1 MVGLDSEPVACPSLN
16 LLCGMKDDDSATQI
30 ESSSGTCSLFCGSS
44 LIVEHSPTSIHVS
57 QQQQQGI
64 SSRSIINY
72 KMIQL
77 PTTPFSP
84 GSHNFLDSDDSSSDG
99 CVTPPTAD
107 RAMMLASHREVGKDN
122 SRSHKPYLPTLS
134 IATTP
139 TTVNRRITAVNR
151 FTDAQRGR
159 TLCHHRMPQPT
170 PSQERA
176 HLSKLRANE
185 NAHVRTLSSQTLHSL
200 PEEQDALVH
209 LDLKHMQIQE
219 SWSSMRKNS
228 NASGETSSTRMSSY
242 SSDSSMYRE
251 QESIEDET
259 DFQPTGPT
267 SPLTMSA
274 LARGCNLPEDNAVR
288 TSFDMSLFSYC
299 QPCCEMEI
307 HSSSHRFVICADT
320 QFGVGTNSDTWHT
333 EMEYSIEAVKS
344 INNMDPPPAF
354 VCVCGDLVDMEFSFE
369 KNKGTRSKL

>member
-1 MVGLDSEPVACPSLN
+1 MVGLDSEPAACLSLN
-16 LLCGMKDDDSATQI
+16 LLCGCLMKDDSVNQI
-30 ESSSGTCSLFCGSS
+30 ESSSGACSLTDS
-44 LIVEHSPTSIHVS
+44 LTI
-57 QQQQQGI
+57 QQQGI
-64 SSRSIINY
+64 SSCSMNY

-84 GSHNFLDSDDSSSDG
+84 GSHYFLDSDDSSSDG

-107 RAMMLASHREVGKDN
+107 GAMMLASHREVGKDK
-122 SRSHKPYLPTLS
+122 SHKPYLPTLS

-139 TTVNRRITAVNR
+139 KTVNRITVGNR

-159 TLCHHRMPQPT
+159 TLCHHRMLQPT
-170 PSQERA
+170 PSQERT

-200 PEEQDALVH
+200 PEEEDALVH
-209 LDLKHMQIQE
+209 LDLKHMQIKE
-219 SWSSMRKNS
+219 SWSSTRRNS
-228 NASGETSSTRMSSY
+228 NTSGETSSTRMSPY

-251 QESIEDET
+251 EESVEDET
-259 DFQPTGPT
+259 DFQPPEPR
-267 SPLTMSA
+267 SPLKMSA
-274 LARGCNLPEDNAVR
+274 YDVVR
-288 TSFDMSLFSYC
+288 TSFDMSMFSYC
-299 QPCCEMEI
+299 QPCSEMEI

-320 QFGVGTNSDTWHT
+320 QFGVGTNNDTWHT

-369 KNKGTRSKL
+369 KNKGFRSKL

>member
-1 MVGLDSEPVACPSLN
+1 MVSSSDSEPVACPPLN
-16 LLCGMKDDDSATQI
+16 LCLMKDDDSQI
-30 ESSSGTCSLFCGSS
+30 ESSNACSLFCGSS
-44 LIVEHSPTSIHVS
+44 MIVEHSPTSIHVS
-57 QQQQQGI
+57 QHPQGI
-64 SSRSIINY
+64 SSRSINNY

-99 CVTPPTAD
+99 SVTPPTAD
-107 RAMMLASHREVGKDN
+107 GAMMLAPHREVGKDN
-122 SRSHKPYLPTLS
+122 SYSHKPHLPTLS
-134 IATTP
+134 ISTTP
-139 TTVNRRITAVNR
+139 TTMNRITAVNR

-159 TLCHHRMPQPT
+159 TLCHHRMLQPT

-176 HLSKLRANE
+176 HLSKLRSNE

-200 PEEQDALVH
+200 PEEEDALVH

-219 SWSSMRKNS
+219 SWSCMRKNS

-259 DFQPTGPT
+259 DFQPTEPT

-274 LARGCNLPEDNAVR
+274 LVRGCNLPEDDVDR

-320 QFGVGTNSDTWHT
+320 QFGVGTSNETWHT

-344 INNMDPPPAF
+344 INSMDPPPAF

-369 KNKGTRSKL
+369 KDKGTRSKL